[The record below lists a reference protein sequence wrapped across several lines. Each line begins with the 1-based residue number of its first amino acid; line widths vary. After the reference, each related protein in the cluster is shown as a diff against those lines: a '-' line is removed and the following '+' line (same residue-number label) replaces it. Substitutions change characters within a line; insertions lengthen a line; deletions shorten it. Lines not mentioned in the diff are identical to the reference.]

1 MGVTKRLINTKQLSE
16 YIGITEGTARVWCC
30 LKKLPYVKVGRK
42 VMFDLND
49 IDAWV
54 DERRVKMHPDGE

>member
-1 MGVTKRLINTKQLSE
+1 MPKRLVNTQELAK

-49 IDAWV
+49 IDTWV
-54 DERRVKMHPDGE
+54 DKNKVEPHPVWNE